1 MAWKEQIESHIMLEF
16 DTPTH
21 WALDKARQTKMKK
34 MQHDAVIFK
43 PSWDALCD
51 VWNPLAFRRTLVHED
66 ATNKP

>member
-43 PSWDALCD
+43 PS
-51 VWNPLAFRRTLVHED
+51 
-66 ATNKP
+66 